1 MVGDITQARI
11 VKAKICKI
19 CKGTFE
25 PRVSL
30 QAVCSPKCAQ
40 AHAEQKR
47 VKLDAQKAKQERQER
62 RQALDKLKPRGWYVA
77 QAQTAFNRWIRFR
90 DDKLPCISCGEFR
103 NGWDAGH
110 YLARSIRP
118 ELRFN
123 EDNCHKQCKFCNNY
137 NKGRASAQYR
147 PRLIERIGP
156 ERVEALEAPHPPVRW
171 TIEELKAIRAEY
183 AGRTQNRSCVCK

>member
-1 MVGDITQARI
+1 MSLPKQPKGKTCKVCKVKFIPAR
-11 VKAKICKI
+11 
-19 CKGTFE
+19 
-25 PRVSL
+25 PL
-30 QAVCSPKCAQ
+30 QSVCSPACGLA
-40 AHAEQKR
+40 
-47 VKLDAQKAKQERQER
+47 KAKQDRVKVERKNATQARQER
-62 RQALDKLKPRGWYVA
+62 RQALNKLKPKGYYVA